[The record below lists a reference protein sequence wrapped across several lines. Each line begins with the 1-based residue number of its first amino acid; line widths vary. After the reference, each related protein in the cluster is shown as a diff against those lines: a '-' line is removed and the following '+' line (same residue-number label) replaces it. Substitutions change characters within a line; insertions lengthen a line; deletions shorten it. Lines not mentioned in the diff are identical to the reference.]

1 MVMVT
6 MFQVNITVMMVLT
19 SVYLSVSASL
29 PSTPAIKPVEV
40 WLLAS
45 LSYPFFIIMAA
56 IADQVN
62 NRPEAVF
69 IPLSHSFCQTL
80 SDSEKMVRTD
90 TRISPM
96 EFRKTKSRRQYLKSF
111 TEMLL
116 TFLIPLSYAIF
127 YVTYFMYYFIS
138 V

>member
-1 MVMVT
+1 MVAML
-6 MFQVNITVMMVLT
+6 QVNITVMMVLT

-62 NRPEAVF
+62 IGFEVVL
-69 IPLSHSFCQTL
+69 IPLSHVFCQTL

-96 EFRKTKSRRQYLKSF
+96 EFRKTKSRRRYLKSF

-116 TFLIPLSYAIF
+116 TFLIPFSYAIF
-127 YVTYFMYYFIS
+127 YVIYFMYYFIS

>member
-1 MVMVT
+1 

-45 LSYPFFIIMAA
+45 LSYPFFIIMVA

-62 NRPEAVF
+62 IGFEAVF
-69 IPLSHSFCQTL
+69 IPQPPFCQTL

>member
-1 MVMVT
+1 

-29 PSTPAIKPVEV
+29 PSTPTIKPVEV

-62 NRPEAVF
+62 SRPEAVF
-69 IPLSHSFCQTL
+69 ILLSHIFCQTL
-80 SDSEKMVRTD
+80 SDSENMVKMG

-96 EFRKTKSRRQYLKSF
+96 NLKKTNSRRQYLKSF
-111 TEMLL
+111 TEILL
-116 TFLIPLSYAIF
+116 TLLIPLSYAIF
-127 YVTYFMYYFIS
+127 YVTYFMYYFLS

>member
-1 MVMVT
+1 

-45 LSYPFFIIMAA
+45 LSYPFFIILVA

-62 NRPEAVF
+62 SRPEAVF
-69 IPLSHSFCQTL
+69 NPLRAIFCQTL
-80 SDSEKMVRTD
+80 SDSGKRVRMD
-90 TRISPM
+90 TGIHPM
-96 EFRKTKSRRQYLKSF
+96 NVENTK
-111 TEMLL
+111 
-116 TFLIPLSYAIF
+116 
-127 YVTYFMYYFIS
+127 
-138 V
+138 

>member
-1 MVMVT
+1 MLLLSLLVS

-29 PSTPAIKPVEV
+29 PSTPAIKPVEL

-62 NRPEAVF
+62 IGFEAVF
-69 IPLSHSFCQTL
+69 IPQPPILPDPQ
-80 SDSEKMVRTD
+80 
-90 TRISPM
+90 
-96 EFRKTKSRRQYLKSF
+96 
-111 TEMLL
+111 
-116 TFLIPLSYAIF
+116 
-127 YVTYFMYYFIS
+127 
-138 V
+138 

>member
-1 MVMVT
+1 MVT

-62 NRPEAVF
+62 SRPEAVF
-69 IPLSHSFCQTL
+69 IIPLSHSFCQTL